1 MSKSSYE
8 PELVLASSSD
18 RRVTLLAQV
27 GIVPDAID
35 PADIAETPRRSE
47 MPRDFARRIAREKTQ
62 AVALRHAN
70 AFVLGADTV
79 VALGRRIL
87 LKPNT
92 PGEARAGI
100 EALSGRRHRVL
111 TAVHLIDTRNVERSR
126 IVETTVSFKR
136 LSADEIA
143 TYVETGEW
151 RGKAGGYAIQGLAGG
166 FVTKLNGS
174 YSNVVGLPLYEAIC
188 ILTGAGWSSDRLQKS
203 QD

>member
-1 MSKSSYE
+1 M
-8 PELVLASSSD
+8 LASSSE

-35 PADIAETPRRSE
+35 PAHIAESPQRSE
-47 MPRDFARRIAREKTQ
+47 VPRDFVRRIAREKAH
-62 AVALRHAN
+62 AVAIRHKK
-70 AFVLGADTV
+70 AFVLAADTV

-87 LKPNT
+87 LKPDT
-92 PGEARAGI
+92 PDIARAGL

-111 TAVHLIDTRNVERSR
+111 TAIHLIDPRNVERSR

-136 LSADEIA
+136 LSAYEIA

-174 YSNVVGLPLYEAIC
+174 YSNVVGLPLYEAVC
-188 ILTGAGWSSDRLQKS
+188 MLTGAGWTGDRARKS
-203 QD
+203 QH

>member
-1 MSKSSYE
+1 M
-8 PELVLASSSD
+8 LASSSE

-35 PADIAETPRRSE
+35 PAHIAESPQRSE
-47 MPRDFARRIAREKTQ
+47 LPRDFVRRIAQEKAR
-62 AVALRHAN
+62 AVAIRHKK
-70 AFVLGADTV
+70 AFVLAADTV

-87 LKPNT
+87 LKPGN
-92 PGEARAGI
+92 PGIARAGL

-111 TAVHLIDTRNVERSR
+111 TAIHLIDTGNIERSR

-136 LSADEIA
+136 LSARDIA

-151 RGKAGGYAIQGLAGG
+151 QGKAGGYAIQGLAGG

-174 YSNVVGLPLYEAIC
+174 YSNVVGLPLYEVVC
-188 ILTGAGWSSDRLQKS
+188 MLTGAGWTGDRAQKS
-203 QD
+203 GR